1 MTRHSS
7 PPFLLCE
14 SPTSQADAEESLR
27 RHETNSSSAQEKKL
41 EDPRGTRVEPT
52 PTSDTQAHGA
62 YTGSSQRSTQQHGIL
77 EMNQTSEQDGFA
89 HPTRRSTDIWYCC
102 ACGSSS
108 GPQSS
113 IHAKCSECQHSTC
126 GDCLVEKAYFPG
138 K

>member
-1 MTRHSS
+1 MSNQGYYSKRYQKSDPKGQLLLSGMTRHSS

-62 YTGSSQRSTQQHGIL
+62 YTGSSQRSTQQHDEAPISGIAVHVAQAPGRNHL
-77 EMNQTSEQDGFA
+77 SMPNVPNA
-89 HPTRRSTDIWYCC
+89 NTR
-102 ACGSSS
+102 
-108 GPQSS
+108 
-113 IHAKCSECQHSTC
+113 HAAT
-126 GDCLVEKAYFPG
+126 VW
-138 K
+138 